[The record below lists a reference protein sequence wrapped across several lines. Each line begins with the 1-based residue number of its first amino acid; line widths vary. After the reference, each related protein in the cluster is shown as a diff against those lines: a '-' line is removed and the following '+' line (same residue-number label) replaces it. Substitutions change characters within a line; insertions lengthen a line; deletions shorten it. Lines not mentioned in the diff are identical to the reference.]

1 MLKVK
6 DVFNPTII
14 DDKWIVGNKSCSYKK
29 IKIIHIIM
37 RILFPMNN
45 AGFPFIIVYRLNEV
59 YNLHILLEILLF
71 IVLSALGS
79 ILSLVIFTVIYN
91 YYTDNDND

>member
-37 RILFPMNN
+37 RILFSMNN
-45 AGFPFIIVYRLNEV
+45 AGFPVLIVSILNNTYNFHIILQ
-59 YNLHILLEILLF
+59 IMLF
-71 IVLSALGS
+71 IVLSVLGS
-79 ILSLVIFTVIYN
+79 VISLVMFTVVYN
-91 YYTDNDND
+91 CYADKNN